1 MKKERKMKNNE
12 QGKEGKGNR
21 REIKGRERRG
31 GKGKGIRLKK
41 RQTDI
46 DKQIKALTDKQE
58 TGQNKVSLQFSNTCW
73 IGLQGK

>member
-41 RQTDI
+41 RDRHRQT
-46 DKQIKALTDKQE
+46 E
-58 TGQNKVSLQFSNTCW
+58 RH
-73 IGLQGK
+73 